1 MPPFPDAVAI
11 TISVRRTLVSGNWL
25 AADCR
30 LQGPTNVAPVVAAP
44 TAKIAMFVIARKT
57 SRGTALPLMMPT
69 DVIRP

>member
-1 MPPFPDAVAI
+1 
-11 TISVRRTLVSGNWL
+11 
-25 AADCR
+25 
-30 LQGPTNVAPVVAAP
+30 VAAP